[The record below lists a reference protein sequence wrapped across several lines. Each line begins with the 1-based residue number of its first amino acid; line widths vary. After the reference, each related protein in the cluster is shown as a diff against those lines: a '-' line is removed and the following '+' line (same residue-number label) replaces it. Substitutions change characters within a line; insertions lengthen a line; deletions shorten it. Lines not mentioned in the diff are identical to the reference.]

1 MQSIQPIGMP
11 GPATSVKNGPR
22 SGTAVIGPEGG
33 TVTVNDARSSIF
45 GTTLRIP
52 AGALDAPT
60 VISITQGAHS
70 CDFASTPSIRI
81 QPNGLK
87 FNQPATLE
95 VRLNPSG
102 TVPDNATQAVYQYDE
117 TTNTWA
123 HDGTAKL
130 EKRGDVVCCKLTR
143 L

>member
-1 MQSIQPIGMP
+1 MQSLQSIGMP
-11 GPATSVKNGPR
+11 GPATSVNNGPR

-33 TVTVNDARSSIF
+33 TVAVNDSRSSIF

-60 VISITQGAHS
+60 VISITEGAHS
-70 CDFASTPSIRI
+70 CDFAYTPSIQL

-87 FNQPATLE
+87 FNQPVTLE
-95 VRLNPSG
+95 VRLTPSG
-102 TVPDNATQAVYQYDE
+102 TVPDHATPAVYQYDE
-117 TTNTWA
+117 TTNNWA
-123 HDGTAKL
+123 HDGTARL
-130 EKRGDVVCCKLTR
+130 DRRGDRICCKLIQ